1 MCVSLICVECLLLT
15 RYLANDISSGSYNFH
30 KVRTAFAGCHG
41 ILTSTA
47 YLRAGILSSRR
58 HGQSVR
64 LRSHYEPE
72 DMSILATV
80 MGITQETINHRKV
93 VQELYDKQVMHRLA
107 GVKPLPV
114 DDDASV
120 RTPEQRTSSA
130 SSKQKA
136 SHAVEKEWNG
146 KGADSDHED
155 SYRNRRHRQ
164 PVDDEGGRYAIER
177 QPPKKRRKT
186 GRSSDSHTVYFVGDD
201 DDDTEGAIN
210 LEDEEYMSDE
220 SVDEGRPSRPDGV
233 KNDNK
238 RSYWLS
244 KGIGMEA
251 SVEDESS

>member
-1 MCVSLICVECLLLT
+1 M
-15 RYLANDISSGSYNFH
+15 LANDISSGSYNFH

-80 MGITQETINHRKV
+80 MGITQETINHRKL

-114 DDDASV
+114 VVDDANV
-120 RTPEQRTSSA
+120 RKSEQKVSSA

-146 KGADSDHED
+146 KGADRDSDNED
-155 SYRNRRHRQ
+155 NYRDRRHRQ
-164 PVDDEGGRYAIER
+164 PADDEGGRYAIER

-186 GRSSDSHTVYFVGDD
+186 GRSTDSHAVYFVGDD
-201 DDDTEGAIN
+201 EDDTEGAIN
-210 LEDEEYMSDE
+210 LDDEEYMSDE
-220 SVDEGRPSRPDGV
+220 SAEERPSRPDSS

>member
-120 RTPEQRTSSA
+120 RTTRAEDIFGIF
-130 SSKQKA
+130 KA
-136 SHAVEKEWNG
+136 
-146 KGADSDHED
+146 
-155 SYRNRRHRQ
+155 
-164 PVDDEGGRYAIER
+164 EGIA
-177 QPPKKRRKT
+177 
-186 GRSSDSHTVYFVGDD
+186 RS
-201 DDDTEGAIN
+201 
-210 LEDEEYMSDE
+210 
-220 SVDEGRPSRPDGV
+220 
-233 KNDNK
+233 
-238 RSYWLS
+238 
-244 KGIGMEA
+244 
-251 SVEDESS
+251 